1 MTMAKR
7 VFLTGATGF
16 VGSNLARLLVKKGY
30 EVHISLR
37 KSSDSWRIRELL
49 PQLKSHALDLTN
61 QKKVEESLGK
71 IKPDI
76 IFHLANLNI
85 LGGKQFPDLDVINVN
100 LIGLINLLNA
110 TKDMPYRC
118 FINTGSSSEYGP
130 KPTAMKESDSCNPT
144 NTYGITKLAATQYA
158 REFAMAHKKPILNL
172 RLFSPFGPYDDPSR
186 LMTYAINRALQNK
199 PLKLANKGSVR
210 DYIYVENVAQMYLK
224 MIKGAARYK
233 GETFNLG
240 SGQQRSV
247 LEVVEGILS
256 KTQSKSKVEWNAVKE
271 RSFDSKHW
279 KADMGKTK
287 RCFGEFLDV
296 DFDEGLQRT
305 IEWFRLN
312 HSLYHI

>member
-16 VGSNLARLLVKKGY
+16 VGSNLASLLVEKGY
-30 EVHISLR
+30 EVHVSAR
-37 KSSDSWRIRELL
+37 KSSNVWRIRDILSKL
-49 PQLKSHALDLTN
+49 HCHTIDLTDQKSVKKALD
-61 QKKVEESLGK
+61 K
-71 IKPDI
+71 IEPDI

-85 LGGKQFPDLDVINVN
+85 LGGKQFPDKDVINVN
-100 LIGLINLLNA
+100 LIGFVNLLNA
-110 TKDMPYRC
+110 TKDLPYKC

-130 KPTAMKESDSCNPT
+130 KPAAMKESDSCNPT

-158 REFAMAHKKPILNL
+158 REFALAHKKPILNL

-186 LMTYAINRALQNK
+186 LMAYAIHRALQNK

-224 MIKGAARYK
+224 MIKDAAKYR

-240 SGQQRSV
+240 SGRERSV

-256 KTQSKSKVEWNAVKE
+256 MTGSKSRVEWNAVKG

-279 KADMGKTK
+279 KAHMGKTRK
-287 RCFGEFLDV
+287 CFGEFLDV
-296 DFDEGLQRT
+296 DFDVGLQKT
-305 IEWFRLN
+305 IDWFRAH
-312 HSLYHI
+312 HSLYSI